1 MKRICFVCLG
11 NICRSPMA
19 EFIMKDKVKT
29 LGLDNE
35 FYIVSRATSDQE
47 EGNPLY
53 YLAKDILDKNNIKYT
68 NHVATKLEFSDYA
81 KFDYFIC
88 MDESNVRNVL
98 RIFNGDKDKK
108 VRKLLSRDVLDPWVT
123 RNFQDAYNDI
133 LKGVEKLMIEF
144 GDVKYEK

>member
-1 MKRICFVCLG
+1 MIKICFVCLG

-19 EFIMKDKVKT
+19 EFIMKDKVKR
-29 LGLDNE
+29 LGLENE
-35 FYIVSRATSDQE
+35 YYIVSRATSNEE

-68 NHVATKLEFSDYA
+68 NHVATKLEYSDYEM
-81 KFDYFIC
+81 FDYFIC

-108 VRKLLSRDVLDPWVT
+108 IRKLLNRDVLDPWVT
-123 RNFQDAYNDI
+123 RNFSDAYNDI
-133 LKGVEKLMIEF
+133 ENGINDLLNYIKGE
-144 GDVKYEK
+144 